1 MAAEVAS
8 DGQTEVSVL
17 MPRRAY
23 AFGLGRLLH
32 DSTGERIA
40 AAISRLDH
48 VNATIVP
55 FDARGELEHRQ
66 WKRRTDR
73 QQSRERHRVDQAL
86 AEEEAVPKVDGTVP
100 ISSLQ
105 VRQRARVAGRVKSV
119 TVKPWGDTASLQ
131 VQLTDDHGR
140 LVVAFLGRRQ
150 IPGMIPGSKIV
161 VEGTV
166 ADLRG
171 QIGMINPSYEFL
183 ADGHP
188 G

>member
-1 MAAEVAS
+1 
-8 DGQTEVSVL
+8 
-17 MPRRAY
+17 
-23 AFGLGRLLH
+23 
-32 DSTGERIA
+32 
-40 AAISRLDH
+40 
-48 VNATIVP
+48 
-55 FDARGELEHRQ
+55 
-66 WKRRTDR
+66 
-73 QQSRERHRVDQAL
+73 
-86 AEEEAVPKVDGTVP
+86 
-100 ISSLQ
+100 